1 MLPPNLTSQKV
12 AIPAALF
19 LSLSPGVLLTTA
31 GKNVKFA
38 NRKTSQSAV
47 FFHALV
53 FFLVYSLIAKAM
65 GLVLTKTD
73 LLVTT
78 ALFIALSPGLLL
90 TLPPGSGGV
99 LPVGSDQHLCGAD
112 PHDCVCGGVCA
123 FASPISSVLLS
134 KRMKYLVLGPASMGI
149 FTLIG
154 ALKARETALAGVQEI
169 SGASAGAILALFLAM
184 GMSVDEILEKSISL
198 NIPNFV
204 KIRIG
209 SFFNKFGFV
218 DMGPIRKKLVD
229 ICGSDPTFE
238 ELDMK
243 IYVSAYCLNTS
254 ETVYFSRDTHPHMK
268 VIDAVCMSMAVPF
281 IFACGNYDGRTYV
294 DGGTKED
301 YPLTPF
307 MDKKPHEITCIRI
320 KMDTIYKETIDTPKQ
335 FVETLVRSALT
346 NRTTYNTP
354 IQMVEINV
362 KDTDIF
368 DFNMDYEE
376 KVRLFNL
383 GYTFLSA

>member
-1 MLPPNLTSQKV
+1 
-12 AIPAALF
+12 
-19 LSLSPGVLLTTA
+19 
-31 GKNVKFA
+31 
-38 NRKTSQSAV
+38 
-47 FFHALV
+47 
-53 FFLVYSLIAKAM
+53 
-65 GLVLTKTD
+65 
-73 LLVTT
+73 
-78 ALFIALSPGLLL
+78 
-90 TLPPGSGGV
+90 
-99 LPVGSDQHLCGAD
+99 
-112 PHDCVCGGVCA
+112 
-123 FASPISSVLLS
+123 
-134 KRMKYLVLGPASMGI
+134 MGI

-154 ALKARETALAGVQEI
+154 ALKARETALASVQEI
-169 SGASAGAILALFLAM
+169 SGSSAGAILALFLAM
-184 GMSVDEILEKSISL
+184 GMSVDEVLDKSLSL

-218 DMGPIRKKLVD
+218 DMGPIRKKLVE

-320 KMDTIYKETIDTPKQ
+320 KMDTIYKESIDTPKE

-362 KDTDIF
+362 GNTDVF
-368 DFNMDYEE
+368 NFNMDYEE

-383 GYTFLSA
+383 GYTFLST